1 MIYFLKTW
9 ANQIIIAV
17 IVATIIEMLLPNGNN
32 KKYIKMIIGIYV
44 LFNVI
49 QPILSK
55 FTGNNLNL
63 SSFNYKDYFDESILE
78 TSTQEFEHN
87 NSKLIKQAYINNIEE
102 DIKVKIKQKGYE
114 VINCNLN
121 IIDNENQDT
130 YGTIENITLNIN
142 KIEEEERKEEITN
155 TIKVENVDI
164 SIGNSSNNT
173 DTDNTTQEKD
183 NISEEEKTELIGYLS
198 NEYSIEKKNIII
210 N

>member
-1 MIYFLKTW
+1 MIDFLKTW
-9 ANQIIIAV
+9 TNQIIIAV

-114 VINCNLN
+114 VLNCNLN
-121 IIDNENQDT
+121 IIDNESQDT
-130 YGTIENITLNIN
+130 YGTIENITLNI
-142 KIEEEERKEEITN
+142 KKTQDEERKEEVTN

-164 SIGNSSNNT
+164 SIGNSNNT

-198 NEYSIEKKNIII
+198 NEYSIEKKNIVI